1 MSRSCQLIALHT
13 LAQKKLRHEGEGEGE
28 GEEDGRGEALGVAED
43 EDVAVPKASLQQP

>member
-1 MSRSCQLIALHT
+1 MFPEEAGKLH
-13 LAQKKLRHEGEGEGE
+13 EGE